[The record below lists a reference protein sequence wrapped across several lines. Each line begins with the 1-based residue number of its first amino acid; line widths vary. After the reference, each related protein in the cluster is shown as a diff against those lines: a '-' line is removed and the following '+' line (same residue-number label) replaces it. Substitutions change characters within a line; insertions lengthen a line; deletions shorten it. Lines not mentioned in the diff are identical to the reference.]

1 MERIFVKA
9 GDTIIPLCDIESV
22 DIAGL
27 ESGSITV
34 TYAGGKK
41 AEAHDFDAFEIVM
54 LLHPAAVDEQVP
66 QE

>member
-41 AEAHDFDAFEIVM
+41 A
-54 LLHPAAVDEQVP
+54 
-66 QE
+66 